1 MVLILSPDEYTDP
14 VGLRIDVSN
23 EMSRPS
29 CKATDIIEGDGASC
43 DESHVVSVS
52 TANRPAVEGVVDVD
66 TMEGVNGDLETLGVA
81 LLLTLRLRLDSV
93 GIVAEVG
100 STDGVA

>member
-1 MVLILSPDEYTDP
+1 M
-14 VGLRIDVSN
+14 
-23 EMSRPS
+23 
-29 CKATDIIEGDGASC
+29 
-43 DESHVVSVS
+43 SVS

-66 TMEGVNGDLETLGVA
+66 TMEGVNGDLEMLGVA

>member
-1 MVLILSPDEYTDP
+1 M
-14 VGLRIDVSN
+14 
-23 EMSRPS
+23 
-29 CKATDIIEGDGASC
+29 
-43 DESHVVSVS
+43 
-52 TANRPAVEGVVDVD
+52 DVD